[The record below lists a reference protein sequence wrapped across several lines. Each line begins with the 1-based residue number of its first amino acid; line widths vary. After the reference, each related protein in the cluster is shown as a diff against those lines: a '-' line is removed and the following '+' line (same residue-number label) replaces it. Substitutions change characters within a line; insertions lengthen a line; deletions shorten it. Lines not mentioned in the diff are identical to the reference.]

1 MQLSNAQKRLI
12 REICKIQNE
21 TLTDILISPELGTND
36 WGEKWEHIMKD
47 LEVSREQFDDEVII
61 STQVYQGIDKDPN
74 TLFEALDEIDFK
86 VFEYIL
92 ELFDD
97 QLKDIYPKAYE
108 NLLVKVALWK
118 DLIENRKS

>member
-21 TLTDILISPELGTND
+21 TLTDILISPELGTNE

-47 LEVSREQFDDEVII
+47 LEVSRKQFDDEVIT
-61 STQVYQGIDKDPN
+61 STQVYKGIDKDPN

-108 NLLVKVALWK
+108 NLLIKVNLWK